1 MQDVAMPPEGDDY
14 VRYWSESHVSEDFD
28 MALRLQIKGY
38 ILRLASYHG
47 EGFKEGISL
56 SIFDELNRWEKYA
69 YGCNELVF
77 NPLFTWLWKGPFTPL
92 FRTFLGCDLQLSS
105 KMTIIGY
112 ISSYYSL
119 ASSVPLGLLNYFL
132 IGWLNGELDKFYVQS
147 WQGSCNMQYSFVTDA
162 DAWQSLS
169 L

>member
-1 MQDVAMPPEGDDY
+1 
-14 VRYWSESHVSEDFD
+14 
-28 MALRLQIKGY
+28 
-38 ILRLASYHG
+38 
-47 EGFKEGISL
+47 
-56 SIFDELNRWEKYA
+56 
-69 YGCNELVF
+69 
-77 NPLFTWLWKGPFTPL
+77 
-92 FRTFLGCDLQLSS
+92 
-105 KMTIIGY
+105 MTIIGY

-147 WQGSCNMQYSFVTDA
+147 WQGSCNMQYSFVIDA